1 MSFTAQD
8 LYSIAHEAERVAA
21 IDRRVFD
28 PGLVS
33 FGANVRRLVEEYAYE
48 KSARVAEQA
57 DIQTARS
64 EIDQLKSEIARLRN
78 ERAASERVTD
88 KHTARKAAE
97 LAGSGYKYSGYI
109 LQNEKGERVF
119 IEMGAVRWIDNK
131 AMWQLMHPGPK
142 PVEREPN
149 TCPCGTSL
157 DLCSKPSEAPLCGK
171 PQPEL
176 AVPPVKFTEYGT
188 SFNVNGAPF
197 PVEFGNLHDRY
208 VARGFEGPK
217 LYTMDPA

>member
-21 IDRRVFD
+21 IGRRVFD

-97 LAGSGYKYSGYI
+97 LAGSGYKYSGFTPPVPVATFSVRVACAFASDDFFFVVAI
-109 LQNEKGERVF
+109 LVSVEKVIQFRLQVHHH
-119 IEMGAVRWIDNK
+119 
-131 AMWQLMHPGPK
+131 L
-142 PVEREPN
+142 
-149 TCPCGTSL
+149 
-157 DLCSKPSEAPLCGK
+157 SKPQVSQRLSLFN
-171 PQPEL
+171 L
-176 AVPPVKFTEYGT
+176 A
-188 SFNVNGAPF
+188 
-197 PVEFGNLHDRY
+197 
-208 VARGFEGPK
+208 
-217 LYTMDPA
+217 